1 MTAPVRRFDL
11 VMFDLDGT
19 LVETAGEIHEALNR
33 TLAAMGLG
41 PAPLAQVEAW
51 IGHGVDALLLQALAQ
66 STATPADA
74 VADSARFADARV
86 AFRKHYAGCCGTLA
100 RPYPGAV
107 EALETLRR
115 AGTRTAV
122 VTNKERAL
130 TLRVLDGQGLTPL
143 LDRIVTPELAGAA
156 KPDPAG
162 LLDCLRTFGVPP
174 ARALFVGDSAIDVA
188 AARSAGVPV
197 WAVPYGYNG
206 GRPVADSAPDRVISN
221 LQTLTKELQA

>member
-1 MTAPVRRFDL
+1 MTGAARRFDL

-33 TLAAMGLG
+33 TLATMGLG
-41 PAPLAQVEAW
+41 PAQLAEVEAW
-51 IGHGVDALLLQALAQ
+51 IGHGVDALLLQALAKF
-66 STATPADA
+66 TATPADA
-74 VADSARFADARV
+74 VADSARYADARI
-86 AFRKHYAGCCGTLA
+86 AFRKHYAGCCGTNA
-100 RPYPGAV
+100 RPYPGAL
-107 EALETLRR
+107 EALATLRR

-130 TLRVLDGQGLTPL
+130 TLRLLDRQGLTPL
-143 LDRIVTPELAGAA
+143 LDRIVTPEVAGAA

-162 LLDCLRTFGVPP
+162 LLDCLRTFEVAP

-221 LQTLTKELQA
+221 LQSLTKELLA

>member
-1 MTAPVRRFDL
+1 MTGGVRPFDL

-19 LVETAGEIHEALNR
+19 LVETAGEMQEALNR

-41 PAPLAQVEAW
+41 PAQLAQVEGW

-66 STATPADA
+66 ATATPADA

-86 AFRKHYAGCCGTLA
+86 AFRKHYAGCCGTAA
-100 RPYPGAV
+100 RPYAGAV
-107 EALETLRR
+107 DVLNALRLVG
-115 AGTRTAV
+115 AHTAV

-130 TLRVLDGQGLTPL
+130 TLRLLDRQGLTPL
-143 LDRIVTPELAGAA
+143 LDRIVTPEVAGAA

-162 LLDCLRTFGVPP
+162 LLDCLRTFEVAP

-206 GRPVADSAPDRVISN
+206 GRPVADSAPDRVIPN